1 MSRYF
6 PHTAYAEDQPLA
18 RTILATHVATRAVTV
33 GTLLG
38 ITLTGA
44 RTIIP
49 ALRPR
54 VEQQQSQ
61 QRPPFAAARLL
72 RSCAGSILATLGVA
86 GVGLAVRMWGRDDIE
101 WRDRSWRLLE
111 SKGQLETDDWTYG
124 GMGAATATALVM
136 VRARTKAKARAKA
149 GKLPA
154 AAAAAVLG
162 WRGVVGAAGLGSVGG
177 MMGYLG
183 WRYGVNGGRFP
194 EKRPRKEERIG
205 M

>member
-18 RTILATHVATRAVTV
+18 RTILTTHVATRAVTL

-38 ITLTGA
+38 VAATSA
-44 RTIIP
+44 RTVIP
-49 ALRPR
+49 ALRPK
-54 VEQQQSQ
+54 VEQQQQ
-61 QRPPFAAARLL
+61 QQQQQPFAARLL

-86 GVGLAVRMWGRDDIE
+86 GVGLVVRMWGRDDIE

-111 SKGQLETDDWTYG
+111 SRGQLETDDWTYG
-124 GMGAATATALVM
+124 GMGAAGATSALVM
-136 VRARTKAKARAKA
+136 VKARAA
-149 GKLPA
+149 GARKKTPPPA
-154 AAAAAVLG
+154 VLVLG
-162 WRGVVGAAGLGSVGG
+162 WRGLVGAAGLGSVGG

-183 WRYGVNGGRFP
+183 WRYGVNGGKFP
-194 EKRPRKEERIG
+194 EKLPRKEERIG

>member
-18 RTILATHVATRAVTV
+18 RTILATHVATRAVTL

-38 ITLTGA
+38 ITMTGA

-49 ALRPR
+49 ALRPW
-54 VEQQQSQ
+54 VEHQQQQ
-61 QRPPFAAARLL
+61 QPPFAARLL
-72 RSCAGSILATLGVA
+72 RSCSGSILATLGVA
-86 GVGLAVRMWGRDDIE
+86 GVGLVVRMWGRDDIE
-101 WRDRSWRLLE
+101 WRDRSWRLME

-124 GMGAATATALVM
+124 GIAAAATTAALVM
-136 VRARTKAKARAKA
+136 VK
-149 GKLPA
+149 
-154 AAAAAVLG
+154 
-162 WRGVVGAAGLGSVGG
+162 GAAGLGSVGG

-194 EKRPRKEERIG
+194 EKLPRKEERIG

>member
-44 RTIIP
+44 RTMIP

-54 VEQQQSQ
+54 VEQQQS

-86 GVGLAVRMWGRDDIE
+86 GVGLVVRMWGRDDIE

-136 VRARTKAKARAKA
+136 ARARAGAKA
-149 GKLPA
+149 GKLP

-194 EKRPRKEERIG
+194 EKLPRKEERVG

>member
-18 RTILATHVATRAVTV
+18 RTILTTHVATRAVTL

-38 ITLTGA
+38 VGVTGA
-44 RTIIP
+44 RTLIP
-49 ALRPR
+49 ALRPKI
-54 VEQQQSQ
+54 ELQPPQQQQ
-61 QRPPFAAARLL
+61 QAFAVRLL
-72 RSCAGSILATLGVA
+72 RSCAGSMLATLGVA
-86 GVGLAVRMWGRDDIE
+86 GVGLVVRMWGRDDIE

-111 SKGQLETDDWTYG
+111 NKGQLETDDWTYG
-124 GMGAATATALVM
+124 GVGAATAAAAVV
-136 VRARTKAKARAKA
+136 VRARARAGERK
-149 GKLPA
+149 PA
-154 AAAAAVLG
+154 VAVLG

-194 EKRPRKEERIG
+194 EKLPRKKERIG
-205 M
+205 L

>member
-18 RTILATHVATRAVTV
+18 RTILTTHVATRAVTL

-38 ITLTGA
+38 VAATSA
-44 RTIIP
+44 RTVIP
-49 ALRPR
+49 ALRPK
-54 VEQQQSQ
+54 VEQQQQ
-61 QRPPFAAARLL
+61 QQQQPFAARLL

-86 GVGLAVRMWGRDDIE
+86 GVGLVVRMWGRDDIE

-124 GMGAATATALVM
+124 GMGAAAATSALVM
-136 VRARTKAKARAKA
+136 VKARAA
-149 GKLPA
+149 GARKKTPPPA
-154 AAAAAVLG
+154 VLVLG
-162 WRGVVGAAGLGSVGG
+162 WRGLVGAAGLGSVGG

-183 WRYGVNGGRFP
+183 WRYGVNGGKFP
-194 EKRPRKEERIG
+194 EKLPRKEERIG